1 MEPATFVMIA
11 ALPIMLVFGAL
22 ALWLTQRPA
31 RAVAAPS
38 SANDVVSEGL
48 NIRATMIYL
57 EADGKLLGLAVQ
69 IQRLHGC
76 RRNADVL
83 LTGFDAFDERHGR
96 ARLFDL
102 ARIMTLVDADSAS
115 WSSARPRISPSAPA
129 SCSATPTGPPRRSS
143 PRAGP
148 SCPVRARRRAR

>member
-38 SANDVVSEGL
+38 SANDVVSDGL

-69 IQRLHGC
+69 IQRLHGR

-102 ARIMTLVDADSAS
+102 SRIMTLVDADSGELV
-115 WSSARPRISPSAPA
+115 ISPAKYFA
-129 SCSATPTGPPRRSS
+129 E
-143 PRAGP
+143 RAGL
-148 SCPVRARRRAR
+148 VQRNANWAAKAVVA